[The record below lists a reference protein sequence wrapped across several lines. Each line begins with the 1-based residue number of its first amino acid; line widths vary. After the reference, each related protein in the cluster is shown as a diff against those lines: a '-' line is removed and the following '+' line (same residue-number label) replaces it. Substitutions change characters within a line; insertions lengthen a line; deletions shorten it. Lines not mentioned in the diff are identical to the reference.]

1 MQRRSLFA
9 LPGALSFLLLSSLA
23 GAQDVDVPANLTM
36 LDTTDSTVGSVL
48 KGGAPFLHNFGTG
61 NTFLGSNAGN
71 LTMDG
76 ANNTVTGFQ
85 ALQSNTTGFS
95 NTASG
100 YLTLYSNTTGNY
112 NTASGRSA
120 LFSNTTGSE
129 NTANGRN
136 ALLSNTTGG
145 FNTASGSSALFSN
158 TTGGFNTASGNNAL
172 VSNTTG
178 SENTASGSSAL
189 AFNTI
194 GSGNTANGRNALL
207 NNTTGNE
214 NTASGYGVLQ
224 SNTTGGGNTASGYWA
239 LHNNN
244 MGVSNTASG
253 YLALFYNT
261 TGSENTAIGNE
272 ALFYNTTGS
281 ENTAIGFRADASNL
295 FNATAIGA
303 RAVVNASNKIRLGNA
318 AVTVIEGQVP
328 FTYPSDRNLKESFQ
342 PVDGEVVLSKIGGL
356 SLTSWN
362 YIGQDAKQFR
372 HYGPM
377 AQDFF
382 AAFGH
387 DAIGTIGTDT
397 TITSGDLDGIL
408 MVAAQ
413 ALEKR
418 TVEQTKKI
426 DTLTAENIELKARLE
441 ALERMFAGYAQTKA
455 EQPQAKSAP
464 WDLGRLFFLDRD
476 SHQPQQAQGIGGV
489 QDSIAQPVVEGHFAV
504 DELILEVEVLHP
516 AAQLL
521 LQRRQR
527 QVVGA
532 HRPGSTSLEQ
542 QAQHLAG
549 SDLPLARVR
558 PPEDFVEQ
566 EQGAAVRRRRRVEH
580 RLDPLNLG
588 VKMRDPQLE
597 RIAHP
602 HAGEHPK
609 LGDLQGLGADGSAG
623 QRQNRICPHR
633 AQQRAF
639 PRHVRAGDDQRMP
652 GTGDIDVVANRVVE
666 ERVAEPSGDEYW
678 ADGRQIGKGELRA
691 VVRQGGQAGE
701 GFELRERIEPPSHPT
716 AELDSPG
723 LQPEKPVD
731 VPEEEHVEHRMELG
745 GHLREAEEPSEA
757 AQVQRDPFSTQVGRE
772 LLQQRIGEALRR
784 DCLEDA
790 LEAGESHL
798 SDHEAPV
805 EFVELASNE
814 TEDAHREEDSRQPG
828 VPCNEAELAGDQCRK
843 RRPRDQPSQQS
854 GPADRLEIRTSLGPG
869 DERAG
874 IRLLQGH
881 QPALEQECL
890 PEVDRPRQL
899 ADRAVALPH
908 DIGRSGRAEP
918 LGEDRFAQPGGR
930 LVDQLEQRALAEDV
944 QIAGVEVIRLGE
956 RIPTVL
962 EPMPLSGEAG
972 NPALVQ
978 FRQKLRT
985 PFALEYPLVRHRQ
998 RRVDRY
1004 AGAGRIPSAARKLAK
1019 KSECGER
1026 CRGDESQAAKVGQ
1039 ARGALLELLDLS
1051 EGVEQTL

>member
-455 EQPQAKSAP
+455 E
-464 WDLGRLFFLDRD
+464 
-476 SHQPQQAQGIGGV
+476 
-489 QDSIAQPVVEGHFAV
+489 
-504 DELILEVEVLHP
+504 
-516 AAQLL
+516 
-521 LQRRQR
+521 
-527 QVVGA
+527 
-532 HRPGSTSLEQ
+532 
-542 QAQHLAG
+542 
-549 SDLPLARVR
+549 
-558 PPEDFVEQ
+558 
-566 EQGAAVRRRRRVEH
+566 
-580 RLDPLNLG
+580 
-588 VKMRDPQLE
+588 
-597 RIAHP
+597 
-602 HAGEHPK
+602 
-609 LGDLQGLGADGSAG
+609 
-623 QRQNRICPHR
+623 
-633 AQQRAF
+633 
-639 PRHVRAGDDQRMP
+639 
-652 GTGDIDVVANRVVE
+652 
-666 ERVAEPSGDEYW
+666 
-678 ADGRQIGKGELRA
+678 
-691 VVRQGGQAGE
+691 
-701 GFELRERIEPPSHPT
+701 
-716 AELDSPG
+716 
-723 LQPEKPVD
+723 
-731 VPEEEHVEHRMELG
+731 
-745 GHLREAEEPSEA
+745 
-757 AQVQRDPFSTQVGRE
+757 
-772 LLQQRIGEALRR
+772 
-784 DCLEDA
+784 
-790 LEAGESHL
+790 
-798 SDHEAPV
+798 
-805 EFVELASNE
+805 
-814 TEDAHREEDSRQPG
+814 
-828 VPCNEAELAGDQCRK
+828 
-843 RRPRDQPSQQS
+843 
-854 GPADRLEIRTSLGPG
+854 
-869 DERAG
+869 
-874 IRLLQGH
+874 
-881 QPALEQECL
+881 
-890 PEVDRPRQL
+890 
-899 ADRAVALPH
+899 
-908 DIGRSGRAEP
+908 
-918 LGEDRFAQPGGR
+918 
-930 LVDQLEQRALAEDV
+930 
-944 QIAGVEVIRLGE
+944 
-956 RIPTVL
+956 
-962 EPMPLSGEAG
+962 
-972 NPALVQ
+972 
-978 FRQKLRT
+978 
-985 PFALEYPLVRHRQ
+985 
-998 RRVDRY
+998 
-1004 AGAGRIPSAARKLAK
+1004 
-1019 KSECGER
+1019 
-1026 CRGDESQAAKVGQ
+1026 
-1039 ARGALLELLDLS
+1039 
-1051 EGVEQTL
+1051 

>member
-100 YLTLYSNTTGNY
+100 YLTLYSNTTGND
-112 NTASGRSA
+112 
-120 LFSNTTGSE
+120 

-145 FNTASGSSALFSN
+145 FNTATGSSALFSN

-244 MGVSNTASG
+244 
-253 YLALFYNT
+253 
-261 TGSENTAIGNE
+261 GSENTAIGNE

-342 PVDGEVVLSKIGGL
+342 PVDGGVVLSKIGGL

-527 QVVGA
+527 EVMGA
-532 HRPGSTSLEQ
+532 HRPGSTGLEQ

-597 RIAHP
+597 RVSHP
-602 HAGEHPK
+602 HAGEYPK

-633 AQQRAF
+633 AQQRAL

-652 GTGDIDVVANRVVE
+652 GTGDR
-666 ERVAEPSGDEYW
+666 
-678 ADGRQIGKGELRA
+678 
-691 VVRQGGQAGE
+691 
-701 GFELRERIEPPSHPT
+701 
-716 AELDSPG
+716 
-723 LQPEKPVD
+723 
-731 VPEEEHVEHRMELG
+731 
-745 GHLREAEEPSEA
+745 
-757 AQVQRDPFSTQVGRE
+757 
-772 LLQQRIGEALRR
+772 
-784 DCLEDA
+784 
-790 LEAGESHL
+790 
-798 SDHEAPV
+798 
-805 EFVELASNE
+805 
-814 TEDAHREEDSRQPG
+814 
-828 VPCNEAELAGDQCRK
+828 
-843 RRPRDQPSQQS
+843 
-854 GPADRLEIRTSLGPG
+854 
-869 DERAG
+869 
-874 IRLLQGH
+874 
-881 QPALEQECL
+881 
-890 PEVDRPRQL
+890 
-899 ADRAVALPH
+899 
-908 DIGRSGRAEP
+908 
-918 LGEDRFAQPGGR
+918 
-930 LVDQLEQRALAEDV
+930 
-944 QIAGVEVIRLGE
+944 
-956 RIPTVL
+956 
-962 EPMPLSGEAG
+962 
-972 NPALVQ
+972 
-978 FRQKLRT
+978 
-985 PFALEYPLVRHRQ
+985 
-998 RRVDRY
+998 
-1004 AGAGRIPSAARKLAK
+1004 
-1019 KSECGER
+1019 
-1026 CRGDESQAAKVGQ
+1026 
-1039 ARGALLELLDLS
+1039 
-1051 EGVEQTL
+1051 

>member
-136 ALLSNTTGG
+136 ALL
-145 FNTASGSSALFSN
+145 
-158 TTGGFNTASGNNAL
+158 
-172 VSNTTG
+172 SNTTG

-455 EQPQAKSAP
+455 E
-464 WDLGRLFFLDRD
+464 
-476 SHQPQQAQGIGGV
+476 
-489 QDSIAQPVVEGHFAV
+489 
-504 DELILEVEVLHP
+504 
-516 AAQLL
+516 
-521 LQRRQR
+521 
-527 QVVGA
+527 
-532 HRPGSTSLEQ
+532 
-542 QAQHLAG
+542 
-549 SDLPLARVR
+549 
-558 PPEDFVEQ
+558 
-566 EQGAAVRRRRRVEH
+566 
-580 RLDPLNLG
+580 
-588 VKMRDPQLE
+588 
-597 RIAHP
+597 
-602 HAGEHPK
+602 
-609 LGDLQGLGADGSAG
+609 
-623 QRQNRICPHR
+623 
-633 AQQRAF
+633 
-639 PRHVRAGDDQRMP
+639 
-652 GTGDIDVVANRVVE
+652 
-666 ERVAEPSGDEYW
+666 
-678 ADGRQIGKGELRA
+678 
-691 VVRQGGQAGE
+691 
-701 GFELRERIEPPSHPT
+701 
-716 AELDSPG
+716 
-723 LQPEKPVD
+723 
-731 VPEEEHVEHRMELG
+731 
-745 GHLREAEEPSEA
+745 
-757 AQVQRDPFSTQVGRE
+757 
-772 LLQQRIGEALRR
+772 
-784 DCLEDA
+784 
-790 LEAGESHL
+790 
-798 SDHEAPV
+798 
-805 EFVELASNE
+805 
-814 TEDAHREEDSRQPG
+814 
-828 VPCNEAELAGDQCRK
+828 
-843 RRPRDQPSQQS
+843 
-854 GPADRLEIRTSLGPG
+854 
-869 DERAG
+869 
-874 IRLLQGH
+874 
-881 QPALEQECL
+881 
-890 PEVDRPRQL
+890 
-899 ADRAVALPH
+899 
-908 DIGRSGRAEP
+908 
-918 LGEDRFAQPGGR
+918 
-930 LVDQLEQRALAEDV
+930 
-944 QIAGVEVIRLGE
+944 
-956 RIPTVL
+956 
-962 EPMPLSGEAG
+962 
-972 NPALVQ
+972 
-978 FRQKLRT
+978 
-985 PFALEYPLVRHRQ
+985 
-998 RRVDRY
+998 
-1004 AGAGRIPSAARKLAK
+1004 
-1019 KSECGER
+1019 
-1026 CRGDESQAAKVGQ
+1026 
-1039 ARGALLELLDLS
+1039 
-1051 EGVEQTL
+1051 